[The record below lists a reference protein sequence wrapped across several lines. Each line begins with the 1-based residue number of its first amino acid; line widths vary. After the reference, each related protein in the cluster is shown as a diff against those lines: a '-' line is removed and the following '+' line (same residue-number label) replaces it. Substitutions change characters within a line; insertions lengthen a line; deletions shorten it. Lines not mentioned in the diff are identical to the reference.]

1 MAGQPTVFDE
11 DSSMMV
17 HGAAVADPASPGA
30 AYVQAEAVAVRNAV
44 VSILAAL
51 RSAGIIAAD

>member
-1 MAGQPTVFDE
+1 MAGQPSVFDE

-17 HGAAVADPASPGA
+17 HGAAIANAGA
-30 AYVQAEAVAVRNAV
+30 TYTSAEQTIIN
-44 VSILAAL
+44 SILAAL

>member
-1 MAGQPTVFDE
+1 MADQPKVFDE

-17 HGAAVADPASPGA
+17 HGAAITDPASPGA
-30 AYVQAEAVAVRNAV
+30 TYAQAEAVAVRNAV
-44 VSILAAL
+44 VNILAAL